1 MSTQLTGIVYNKEF
15 CEWSVADKNKEV
27 FEVESTY
34 SSVLNGE
41 NALFDGISGNC
52 VLSVSSEHAM
62 IVVVPFP
69 IVEEDDELEGM
80 VTLHV
85 DRISPYPME
94 KTYFGYEVV
103 DQVSDKLLVL
113 IAIVPVDFLEKIKPN
128 LKVCKADLKR
138 IEVSCLGWLKLILS
152 LGGLHKHGRQLFVLI
167 DSEFPEVLLFQNGS
181 LVAVR
186 SLKRIVDDRKENLED
201 EILTELS
208 QLILSFE
215 LEQGAIELIPEVT
228 YVFAP
233 DDVNSAVYTKLADS
247 DLYKGGILN
256 ISEFGDLS
264 KAVVERNSGIAKSL
278 MDITPDIWIAEKNT
292 LKLRNQFIYAGVIV
306 FLVWLFIVVG
316 FVMGF
321 SYQSKR
327 VNQLRAFNAKLE
339 PQAGLVMSVSRRATE
354 MERYVDNRISSLE
367 CLREISELLPE
378 GVELTAFSYKKTD
391 GVRIAGMADNVNM
404 VYEFK
409 DKLDSSNLF
418 VDADLQGP
426 QADRKK
432 KKEIF
437 DVTLT
442 LYEKDDGGV
451 K

>member
-1 MSTQLTGIVYNKEF
+1 MAIQLTGIVYNKKF
-15 CEWSVADKNKEV
+15 CECSVADKNKDI
-27 FEVESTY
+27 FEVESTH
-34 SSVLNGE
+34 SKVLTGE
-41 NALFDGISGNC
+41 DTLFDGVSGNC

-69 IVEEDDELEGM
+69 VVEEDDELEGM
-80 VTLHV
+80 VSLHV

-94 KTYFGYEVV
+94 KTYSGYEVV
-103 DQVSDKLLVL
+103 DQVLDKLLVL
-113 IAIVPVDFLEKIKPN
+113 IVIVPVDLLENIKPN

-138 IEVSCLGWLKLILS
+138 IEVSCLGWLKLIQS
-152 LGGLHKHGRQLFVLI
+152 KVELHQHGRQLFVLL
-167 DSEFPEVLLFQNGS
+167 DNEFPEVLLFQNGS

-186 SLKRIVDDRKENLED
+186 SLKRIIDDRKDNLEN

-233 DDVNSAVYTKLADS
+233 DDENLDVYNKLAGS

-264 KAVVERNSGIAKSL
+264 KAVVERNSGIIRSL
-278 MDITPDIWIAEKNT
+278 MDITPEIWIAEKNT
-292 LKLRNQFIYAGVIV
+292 LKLRNQFIYAGLVV

-354 MERYVDNRISSLE
+354 MERYVDHRISSLE

-418 VDADLQGP
+418 VDVDLQGP

-432 KKEIF
+432 HKEIF

>member
-1 MSTQLTGIVYNKEF
+1 MSTKLIGLVYNKEF
-15 CEWSVADKNKEV
+15 CEWSVADKNKDV
-27 FEVESTY
+27 FEVESTQ
-34 SSVLNGE
+34 SKVLDEE
-41 NALFDGISGNC
+41 NTLFDGISGDC
-52 VLSVSSEHAM
+52 ILSVSSEHAM
-62 IVVVPFP
+62 IVVLPFP
-69 IVEEDDELEGM
+69 IVEDDDELDGM
-80 VTLHV
+80 VTLQV

-103 DQVSDKLLVL
+103 DQVSDKLLVV
-113 IAIVPVDFLEKIKPN
+113 IAIIPIDLLEAIKPD
-128 LKVCKADLKR
+128 LKFCKADLQR
-138 IEVSCLGWLKLILS
+138 IEVSCLGWFKLIKS
-152 LGGLHKHGRQLFVLI
+152 KVELHQHGRQLFVFI
-167 DSEFPEVLLFQNGS
+167 DKEFPEVLLFQNGS

-186 SLKRIVDDRKENLED
+186 SLKRIIDDRKDNLED

-228 YVFAP
+228 YIFDPA
-233 DDVNSAVYTKLADS
+233 DINAAVYTKLAGS
-247 DLYKGGILN
+247 DLYKGNTFN
-256 ISEFGDLS
+256 ISDFGDLS
-264 KAVVERNSGIAKSL
+264 KAVVERTIGVDKSF
-278 MDITPDIWIAEKNT
+278 MDITPDIWIAEKND
-292 LKLRNQFIYAGVIV
+292 LKLRNQFIYAGLIV
-306 FLVWLFIVVG
+306 FFIWLFIIVG
-316 FVMGF
+316 FILGF

-339 PQAGLVMSVSRRATE
+339 PQAELVMSVGRRATE

-391 GVRIAGMADNVNM
+391 GVRVAGMADNVNM

-418 VDADLQGP
+418 VDVDLQGP
-426 QADRKK
+426 QTDRRK

-437 DVTLT
+437 DVTLD
-442 LYEKDDGGV
+442 LYEKNDGGLE
-451 K
+451 